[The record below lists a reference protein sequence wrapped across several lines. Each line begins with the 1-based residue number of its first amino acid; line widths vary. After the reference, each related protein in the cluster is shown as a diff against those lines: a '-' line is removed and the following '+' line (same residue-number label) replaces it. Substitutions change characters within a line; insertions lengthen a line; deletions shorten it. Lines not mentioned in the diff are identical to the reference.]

1 MKKAKTRTK
10 DICEQLDVPKSTFLD
25 WVREAKDSGTWSEA
39 PGQILRPTP
48 RKKAPGT
55 GKMNTKI
62 SDKVKLKMKRLVE
75 SNLFLTAKEIK
86 TKITALKDISNRHV
100 NRILSLELGLKS
112 FVAPKKPMLTPDQ
125 VEFRDDWGHFHKGWG
140 KRRWNG
146 VLFSDE
152 THIEI

>member
-1 MKKAKTRTK
+1 MKKAKTMTK

-25 WVREAKDSGTWSEA
+25 WVREAKDAGTWSET
-39 PGQILRPTP
+39 PGQISRPAP

-55 GKMNTKI
+55 GTMNRKI
-62 SDKVKLKMKRLVE
+62 SDK
-75 SNLFLTAKEIK
+75 AKEIK
-86 TKITALKDISNRHV
+86 TKITALKDISNQMV
-100 NRILSLELGLKS
+100 NKILSNELGMKS